1 MILKYDEN
9 KKSLERIELEE
20 GEEIASVVIN
30 NLNGSA
36 ITLGHKRISI
46 GFWVNENALDTGEY
60 THITEVAFKGD
71 NLPPIDLVGSFIMTG
86 TQEDKPKE
94 LSEEQVDMIEKNLKT
109 NSMKSMEYLEYVK
122 NSN

>member
-20 GEEIASVVIN
+20 GEEIASVVSN

-46 GFWVNENALDTGEY
+46 GFWVNEDALDTGEY

-71 NLPPIDLVGSFIMTG
+71 DLPPSDLVGSFIMTG

-109 NSMKSMEYLEYVK
+109 SSKTSMEYLEYVK